1 MDPQWQPYAG
11 SAAHRFDL
19 ASSAGHAP
27 SNQDYAALAQP
38 PSHAPDPLH
47 QAQAQA
53 PAQAHHGQ
61 NHHHNHLPQ
70 QLQHAQAP
78 PTATYGYDHYTSTS
92 STTTTAAHHPPSL
105 SSPLPP
111 ANPSQ
116 SRDVSG
122 DVAMQDVNDSHA
134 GIKYAM
140 RPHHQH
146 QLSGGGRPSSL
157 HSPQEPSSAA
167 QRYSPMEALSP
178 TSPYGPKN
186 TMPAQYGGP
195 MARQSPSRQ
204 PDYHSQSQSQSQS
217 HSQSQSPYHAS
228 RSAAQHHQQQQI
240 PGMMPYTQHDAYQSS
255 PPSQLLDSPYGSDPK
270 SPRRN
275 VPHSIGPGAATKPQV
290 PEFSRIRSPN
300 DLRPKVN
307 AQPPFRRAAPE
318 GGFISVCWPPLLSPS
333 PSSSS

>member
-1 MDPQWQPYAG
+1 MDPRWQQYADPAT
-11 SAAHRFDL
+11 AAHRFEL
-19 ASSAGHAP
+19 ANSAGHP
-27 SNQDYAALAQP
+27 PDNRDYAAPVQP
-38 PSHAPDPLH
+38 LSHAPAAAFH

-53 PAQAHHGQ
+53 RAQAPAQI
-61 NHHHNHLPQ
+61 HHHP

-78 PTATYGYDHYTSTS
+78 PTTATYGYDQHTPQ
-92 STTTTAAHHPPSL
+92 HPPSL
-105 SSPLPP
+105 SSSLSS
-111 ANPSQ
+111 ANTSQ

-146 QLSGGGRPSSL
+146 HLSGSGRPQSL

-178 TSPYGPKN
+178 TSSSAYAPKP
-186 TMPAQYGGP
+186 TMQSPYGGP
-195 MARQSPSRQ
+195 VQRQSPTRQ
-204 PDYHSQSQSQSQS
+204 PDYHS
-217 HSQSQSPYHAS
+217 SQSPYHPA
-228 RSAAQHHQQQQI
+228 RSAAAAHQQHQQQQI
-240 PGMMPYTQHDAYQSS
+240 PGMMPYSPHDAYQSS
-255 PPSQLLDSPYGSDPK
+255 PPSQLPDSPYGSDPK

-275 VPHSIGPGAATKPQV
+275 LPHGHAAAAAPKRQIPG
-290 PEFSRIRSPN
+290 FSRIRSPA

-318 GGFISVCWPPLLSPS
+318 GGFISVRYPSPS
-333 PSSSS
+333 PSIPCPFNSRMLSRRATCAHCSPT

>member
-1 MDPQWQPYAG
+1 MDPQWQPYGDA
-11 SAAHRFDL
+11 SQRFDL
-19 ASSAGHAP
+19 AGSGGHAP
-27 SNQDYAALAQP
+27 SNRDYPALAQP
-38 PSHAPDPLH
+38 PSHASAGVR

-53 PAQAHHGQ
+53 PAQAH
-61 NHHHNHLPQ
+61 LP

-78 PTATYGYDHYTSTS
+78 PTATYGYDHYTSAS
-92 STTTTAAHHPPSL
+92 AQHPPSL
-105 SSPLPP
+105 ASSLPP
-111 ANPSQ
+111 LNATSQ

-146 QLSGGGRPSSL
+146 QQSGGGRPAGL

-178 TSPYGPKN
+178 TSPYAQKNSMPTQYAGPV
-186 TMPAQYGGP
+186 Q
-195 MARQSPSRQ
+195 RQSPTRQ
-204 PDYHSQSQSQSQS
+204 PDYQP
-217 HSQSQSPYHAS
+217 QSPYHAS
-228 RSAAQHHQQQQI
+228 RSAAHQHQQQQI
-240 PGMMPYTQHDAYQSS
+240 PGMMPYSQHDYQSS
-255 PPSQLLDSPYGSDPK
+255 PPSHLVDSPYGNSNPK

-275 VPHSIGPGAATKPQV
+275 PSHSQAAGAATKRQV
-290 PEFSRIRSPN
+290 PEFSRVRSPA

-318 GGFISVCWPPLLSPS
+318 GGFISVC
-333 PSSSS
+333 